1 MAASSSGLIAP
12 SPIHHRATVISL
24 PEDVMSRV
32 VAIFDVDQTLVQGN
46 TERFFFRY
54 LVRQGLISVTQALS
68 FLGQLACRPQGRFQ
82 DKSYLAGL
90 EVEEV
95 TRLAGRCYQK
105 DIAPRVSPDG
115 LACLLGH
122 QARGHAVALLSGSLS
137 LLLSPLKEELG
148 ADWLIATELERMN
161 GKLTGEIAG
170 LHPRGL
176 NKLLLLQALS
186 RTHSFDLSR
195 AYAYGDHIQDVH
207 IFRSI
212 GNPVAVNPSWR
223 LRLQAR
229 KHRWPIRY
237 F

>member
-1 MAASSSGLIAP
+1 
-12 SPIHHRATVISL
+12 
-24 PEDVMSRV
+24 MSRV

-54 LVRQGLISVTQALS
+54 LLRHRLISVCQALS
-68 FLGQLACRPQGRFQ
+68 FFGQVARRPQDRFQ

-95 TRLAGRCYQK
+95 ARLAGRCYQE

-115 LACLLGH
+115 LACLLEH
-122 QARGHAVALLSGSLS
+122 QLMGHAVALLSGSLA
-137 LLLSPLKEELG
+137 LLLMPLKEELG

-161 GKLTGEIAG
+161 GKFTGEIAG

-176 NKLLLLQALS
+176 NKLWLLQELS
-186 RTHSFDLSR
+186 HTHKIDLSR
-195 AYAYGDHIQDVH
+195 SYAYGDHIQDVH

>member
-1 MAASSSGLIAP
+1 MG
-12 SPIHHRATVISL
+12 
-24 PEDVMSRV
+24 RV

-54 LVRQGLISVTQALS
+54 LVRQRLLSVTQALS
-68 FLGQLACRPQGRFQ
+68 FLSQLARRPHGRFQ

-95 TRLAGRCYQK
+95 SRLAGRCFQEE
-105 DIAPRVSPDG
+105 IAPRVSPEG
-115 LACLLGH
+115 LACLVEH
-122 QARGHAVALLSGSLS
+122 QTRGHAVALMSGSLAV
-137 LLLSPLKEELG
+137 LLTPLKEDLG
-148 ADWLIATELERMN
+148 ADWLIATELESMN
-161 GKLTGEIAG
+161 GHFTGEIAG

-176 NKLLLLQALS
+176 NKLWLLQNLS
-186 RTHSFDLSR
+186 QTHDFDLSR
-195 AYAYGDHIQDVH
+195 SYAYGDHIQDAH

-212 GNPVAVNPSWR
+212 GHPVVVNPSWR
-223 LRLQAR
+223 LRRQAR